1 MIAEMRQ
8 WVMSLRRRNDS
19 LQDQIAQ
26 LSADQTD
33 LWEYNLRTEHHAMAA
48 FEDLQAQ
55 VAALTATDSALIAA
69 IDDLLTKAQAQ
80 GQVSEAEVQAV
91 ADLVKDEVSKLSAE
105 TEKIAASHQA
115 ATPEPA
121 PPEATQLPAEP
132 EPPVAQ

>member
-1 MIAEMRQ
+1 MIAEIRQ
-8 WVMSLRRRNDS
+8 WVMSLRRRNDN
-19 LQDQIAQ
+19 LQEQVNQ

-69 IDDLLTKAQAQ
+69 IDDLLTRAQSQ
-80 GQVSEAEVQAV
+80 GQVSEAEVQEV
-91 ADLVKDEVSKLSAE
+91 ANLVKDEVAKLNAE
-105 TEKIAASHQA
+105 TERIAASHQA
-115 ATPEPA
+115 APEPTPEPA
-121 PPEATQLPAEP
+121 PT